1 MTTAGV
7 KGQRSADEDC
17 TMLPTDGR
25 GSLESVTIA
34 GQLEMEDAPYVIAE
48 RFSGSFVAAVGR
60 YEGYRDAL
68 KS

>member
-1 MTTAGV
+1 
-7 KGQRSADEDC
+7 
-17 TMLPTDGR
+17 MLPTDGR